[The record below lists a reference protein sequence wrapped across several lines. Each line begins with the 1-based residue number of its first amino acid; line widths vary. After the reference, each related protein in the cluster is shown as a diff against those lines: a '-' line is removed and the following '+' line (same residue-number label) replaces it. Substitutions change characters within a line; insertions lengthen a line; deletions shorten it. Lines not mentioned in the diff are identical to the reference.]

1 MAPVQ
6 STEKASSVTLDKIKK
21 SFEDKDW
28 KFYCAVAAGLTLA
41 GAGAYYLT
49 SGSSK
54 KGKKKPESKREVKK
68 ETVSTT
74 SSGKAPVTPATAST
88 PVEETTTTTTT
99 TTETTT
105 TTAAPDYA
113 TLSDAEI
120 AALTDEQRAE
130 AAQSLKT
137 KGNAKFSGKS
147 YEEAAELYTL
157 ALKYKADPI
166 FFSNRAACYANLG
179 FNDRVIEDCNEA
191 LRLDP
196 VYVKALNRRAHA
208 LEKKG
213 DLENSLYDFTCVCIL
228 DAFKNDAASK
238 AMERVLKLV
247 SENRAKEIMK
257 TKKPRLPSPTF
268 VSAYLDSFRPVVQDL
283 ASIPDEETGD
293 AYYAKAYRAIAEK
306 DYSGALEACEKAVE
320 LGCSKAYQAYALN
333 LMGTFA
339 FLKGNTAEALTWFN
353 KAIEADP
360 KYVQSYIKRSSIYME
375 QGDVET
381 TFKQFEDAVAINPS
395 DPDIYYHRGQVNYIS
410 GNYDAAAKDYSE
422 SIKLDDS
429 FVYAHIQLGV
439 VQYKL
444 GSISSSMSTFN
455 NTLKKFAN
463 STDVHNYYGELLVDQ
478 QKLPE
483 AIDMFGKA
491 MTLDPKNPL
500 PYINKA
506 MLMYQVMG
514 NIEEATQLCQSA
526 LEVDPACDA
535 AVASLAQILLEQ
547 GKPEEALKYY
557 EMAIN
562 LARTEAE
569 LEHAISY
576 VEATKTQTRFAKDFP
591 DAAAKLKALRG

>member
-1 MAPVQ
+1 MAP
-6 STEKASSVTLDKIKK
+6 ASSKVVEANTSDKLKK
-21 SFEDKDW
+21 FFEDKDW

-41 GAGAYYLT
+41 GAGAYYAT
-49 SGSSK
+49 SGVSK
-54 KGKKKPESKREVKK
+54 KKKKPESKK
-68 ETVSTT
+68 EPATKRSVESTT
-74 SSGKAPVTPATAST
+74 TKTESTPA
-88 PVEETTTTTTT
+88 EETTTTTTT
-99 TTETTT
+99 TTSTTETATPVLDFTT
-105 TTAAPDYA
+105 LTE
-113 TLSDAEI
+113 AEI
-120 AALTDEQRAE
+120 ADLTNEKRAE

-137 KGNAKFSGKS
+137 KGNAKFSAKS

-157 ALKYKADPI
+157 ALQYKADPI
-166 FFSNRAACYANLG
+166 FYSNRAACYANLG
-179 FNDRVIEDCNEA
+179 YNDRVIEDCNSA
-191 LRLDP
+191 LKLDP

-268 VSAYLDSFRPVVQDL
+268 VNAYLDSFRPVVQDL
-283 ASIPDEETGD
+283 AGIPDEETGD
-293 AYYAKAYRAIAEK
+293 AYYAKAYRFIAEK
-306 DYSGALEACEKAVE
+306 KYEEALEACEKAAE
-320 LGCSKAYQAYALN
+320 LGCSRAYQAYAMN

-339 FLKGNTAEALTWFN
+339 FLKGNTAEALDYFN

-375 QGDVET
+375 RGDVET

-410 GNYDAAAKDYSE
+410 GNYDAAAKDYTE

-455 NTLKKFAN
+455 NTLKKFAD

-506 MLMYQVMG
+506 MLMYQVLG
-514 NIEEATQLCQSA
+514 NTEEAIQLCKSA

>member
-1 MAPVQ
+1 MSANSEKIVEKAPV
-6 STEKASSVTLDKIKK
+6 TAPEKLKK
-21 SFEDKDW
+21 FFEDKDW
-28 KFYCAVAAGLTLA
+28 KFYCALAAGLTLA
-41 GAGAYYLT
+41 GAGAYYMT
-49 SGSSK
+49 SGSKKPKTKLEPKEAKKEVQASK
-54 KGKKKPESKREVKK
+54 KQAESPAESAEKTSEV
-68 ETVSTT
+68 
-74 SSGKAPVTPATAST
+74 SS
-88 PVEETTTTTTT
+88 
-99 TTETTT
+99 
-105 TTAAPDYA
+105 PDYT
-113 TLSDAEI
+113 TLPEAEI
-120 AALTDEQRAE
+120 AALTAEQRAE

-147 YEEAAELYTL
+147 YEEAAELYTK
-157 ALKYKADPI
+157 ALLFKADPI
-166 FFSNRAACYANLG
+166 FYSNRAACYANLG

-191 LRLDP
+191 LALDP

-208 LEKKG
+208 LEKKV
-213 DLENSLYDFTCVCIL
+213 DLENALYDFTCVCIL
-228 DAFKNDAASK
+228 DGFKNDAASK

-247 SENRAKEIMK
+247 SEKQAKEIMK

-268 VSAYLDSFRPVVQDL
+268 VSAYLDSFRPVVHDL
-283 ASIPDEETGD
+283 PAASDEETGD
-293 AYYAKAYRAIAEK
+293 AYYAKAFRAIQNK
-306 DYSGALEACEKAVE
+306 DYDTALEACEKAVE
-320 LGCSKAYQAYALN
+320 LGCSKTYQAYALN
-333 LMGTFA
+333 MMGTFT
-339 FLKGNTAEALTWFN
+339 FLKGNTKAALEYFD

-360 KYVQSYIKRSSIYME
+360 KYVQSLIKRSSIYME
-375 QGDVET
+375 QGDLEN
-381 TFKQFEDAVAINPS
+381 TFKQFELASAINPS

-410 GNYDAAAKDYSE
+410 GNYDAAAKDYGE

-455 NTLKKFAN
+455 NTMKKFPN

-483 AIDMFGKA
+483 AIEMFGKA
-491 MTLDPKNPL
+491 MDLDGKNPL

-514 NIEEATQLCQSA
+514 DINEATQLCKRA

-557 EMAIN
+557 EMAID

-576 VEATKTQTRFAKDFP
+576 VEATKTQTRFAVDYP
-591 DAAAKLKALRG
+591 DAAAKLRALRG